1 MTVARGVTFGL
12 HWASFLQL
20 AARLAAAEMARLGVA
35 PATTLGTEAVAAR
48 VSFEALRQEAPA

>member
-1 MTVARGVTFGL
+1 VTFGL